1 MKKVFHLQQLPTAN
15 GFVQWRNNHVVYPI
29 HNFIYDLLFNLLL
42 GMKCYRADIRLNNS
56 TFALCGKQ
64 KVTLIMFTG
73 KHDTYQPLI
82 MNDMRIRVEAPTEV
96 KLYIKHNESFDHYGD
111 HFREECGDY
120 VTEIE
125 NKYLKSHLSPGVPTL
140 NSWVVASR
148 NHKTLKSNR
157 DAVLKTA
164 KLKDPGLQQS
174 SIFKFSKEVQRFRV
188 AIREP
193 GMLNNPFEDVP
204 MRSIDGDL
212 LHHDLFVEILNVY
225 FQSKDNY
232 KAYKID
238 PESELLPVFVA
249 YAEEKAFNNVKNWT
263 IAKLKNECEKFIK
276 MFSDSQNSETFLAL
290 FTKLKRSKKLQLIQF
305 YEN

>member
-1 MKKVFHLQQLPTAN
+1 MKKVCHLQQLPTAN
-15 GFVQWRNNHVVYPI
+15 GFVQWRNNHVVNPI
-29 HNFIYDLLFNLLL
+29 HNFIYDLIFNLLL

-64 KVTLIMFTG
+64 KVTPIMFTG

-96 KLYIKHNESFDHYGD
+96 KLYIKHNESFDRYGD
-111 HFREECGDY
+111 HFRGECGDY

-125 NKYLKSHLSPGVPTL
+125 NKYLKSHLSPEVPTL

-157 DAVLKTA
+157 DAVFKKA

-188 AIREP
+188 AIRES
-193 GMLNNPFEDVP
+193 GMLINPFEDVP

-212 LHHDLFVEILNVY
+212 LYDNFVNVY

-232 KAYKID
+232 KAYKKA
-238 PESELLPVFVA
+238 PESELLPVFVT
-249 YAEEKAFNNVKNWT
+249 YAEEKAFNDVKNWT
-263 IAKLKNECEKFIK
+263 IAKLKNECEKLIK

>member
-1 MKKVFHLQQLPTAN
+1 MKKVCHLQQLPTAN

-157 DAVLKTA
+157 DAVFKTA

-263 IAKLKNECEKFIK
+263 IAKLKNECEKLIK